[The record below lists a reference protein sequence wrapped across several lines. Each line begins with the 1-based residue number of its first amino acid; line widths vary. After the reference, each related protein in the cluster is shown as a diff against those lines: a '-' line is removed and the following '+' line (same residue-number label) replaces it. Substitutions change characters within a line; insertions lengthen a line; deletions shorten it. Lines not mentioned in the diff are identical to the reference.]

1 MKLYCVYV
9 LDDTEEYIEVVVA
22 NSAEEAEQRVSEM
35 DQWDYFISAEAH
47 EISEVDGYKI
57 NLEKIK

>member
-35 DQWDYFISAEAH
+35 DQWDCFISAEAYA
-47 EISEVDGYKI
+47 ISEVDGYKI
-57 NLEKIK
+57 NLEKIQ